1 MHAESKMISNK
12 LSVERGI
19 NDFLN
24 KIPLFNDFDIILY
37 MLYHSTIKGLTENK
51 ITFIKCFLFSADK
64 KAQNLQKLSIEL
76 LY

>member
-37 MLYHSTIKGLTENK
+37 MLYL
-51 ITFIKCFLFSADK
+51 
-64 KAQNLQKLSIEL
+64 
-76 LY
+76 